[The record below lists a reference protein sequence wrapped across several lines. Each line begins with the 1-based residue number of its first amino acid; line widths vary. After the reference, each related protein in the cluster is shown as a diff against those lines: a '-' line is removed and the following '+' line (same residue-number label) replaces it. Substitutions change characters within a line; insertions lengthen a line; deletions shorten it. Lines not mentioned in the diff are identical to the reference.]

1 MEAVFMPKTEK
12 DYFEGY
18 LVGYNQDLS
27 KECVITFNATAANIR
42 VKSAEAIKKLKSAGF
57 NWTVLNRSRRVKAF
71 TPNYEKVS
79 IIPSTREYVFVYFYF
94 LERGDA
100 ESFVRLSKL
109 SEVNE
114 CAIVNIDMIRKNPNR
129 TFKEFLI
136 KEYFDYERIKL
147 ILDLHFKN

>member
-1 MEAVFMPKTEK
+1 MEAFMPRTEM
-12 DYFEGY
+12 DYFEVY

-42 VKSAEAIKKLKSAGF
+42 VKSADATKELKSAGF
-57 NWTVLNRSRRVKAF
+57 NWVVLNRSRRVKAF
-71 TPNYEKVS
+71 TPNYEKLS

-94 LERGDA
+94 QERGNA
-100 ESFVRLSKL
+100 VSFVRLSKL
-109 SEVNE
+109 SDINN

-129 TFKEFLI
+129 TFKKFLI

-147 ILDLHFKN
+147 ILNLHFKN